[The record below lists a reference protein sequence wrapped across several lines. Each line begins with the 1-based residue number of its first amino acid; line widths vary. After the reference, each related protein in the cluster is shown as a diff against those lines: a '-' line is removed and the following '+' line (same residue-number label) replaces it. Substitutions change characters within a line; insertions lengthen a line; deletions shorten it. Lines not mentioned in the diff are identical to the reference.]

1 MAAGG
6 GSSTWFGAV
15 DLFHRPVGRDWS
27 GDAWI
32 ANRGEAV
39 AYPPRGPA
47 RLFAAELKT
56 PRADSV
62 PGLSTGKVLLGALA
76 TSIPANAG
84 AYALLL
90 KGGYSP
96 RGSAAAPLL
105 ILGGAIAG
113 VAGPAIGA
121 RLAGGGFMP
130 GVLGSVVGIG
140 LGGLTAGVAIGDD
153 RGVHEAVLFSVFSLV
168 HAGITTLFVVKAEQ
182 YAAAGR

>member
-1 MAAGG
+1 MASPRGNGAGTPGSQAAGIL
-6 GSSTWFGAV
+6 GASHARV
-15 DLFHRPVGRDWS
+15 VRTIRKMRREASPV
-27 GDAWI
+27 
-32 ANRGEAV
+32 
-39 AYPPRGPA
+39 
-47 RLFAAELKT
+47 
-56 PRADSV
+56 DSV

-96 RGSAAAPLL
+96 RASFAAPLL

-140 LGGLTAGVAIGDD
+140 LGGLTAGGAIGDD